1 MLLPLFRSLCFCY
14 CIAHGVIS
22 VRACFVDCCLLNK
35 VSFLIEHFIYLRH
48 SRCDKLIMI
57 NLKKGTRI
65 LMEKAQQ
72 WLDRSVNHAPD
83 SLNCLKIPTI
93 INHQIFL
100 RAYDWS
106 KGISRSNKTNK
117 NKIINKFK
125 KLENIR
131 GYASTDICQFSNLT
145 FITIKA
151 FVLWNSVL
159 AILFRNKSHVR
170 LLTKLFITRA
180 HWKDSIPHSKQ

>member
-1 MLLPLFRSLCFCY
+1 MLLPLFRSLCFRY

-35 VSFLIEHFIYLRH
+35 VSFFIEHFIYLRH

-57 NLKKGTRI
+57 NLKKGTRT
-65 LMEKAQQ
+65 LMEKTQQ
-72 WLDRSVNHAPD
+72 WLDRSVNRAPD

-117 NKIINKFK
+117 NKIINNWEDAGNFEKLRFFK
-125 KLENIR
+125 IR
-131 GYASTDICQFSNLT
+131 LCTRILKSSLQGGR
-145 FITIKA
+145 A
-151 FVLWNSVL
+151 FFFFFFFLS
-159 AILFRNKSHVR
+159 S
-170 LLTKLFITRA
+170 
-180 HWKDSIPHSKQ
+180 